1 MNDFNLLLLPI
12 IFPIICG
19 LGVLAFK
26 KTSLTRK
33 NKLYVIFAALF
44 IEAICIFDCLINSKE
59 TFVLLNLADNLEISF
74 HVDMISCIFS
84 GLVAVVWLLVGC
96 YAFEYAKHLEN
107 EERFFGFYLMA
118 EGMLVALCFSNN
130 LITFYAFF
138 EMMTLSSL
146 ALVLHEL
153 THSAI
158 MAGLKYLFYS
168 VAGAFAAL
176 FGIFFLSLYGG
187 LGSFNAGG
195 ILDSTLISGNKGII
209 YASSLLLILGFGTK
223 AGMFPMHGW
232 LPTAHPQAP
241 APASAVLSGV
251 ITKMGVLG
259 IVRAIYFVVGPDILR
274 DTYVQYVWLI
284 LSLITVLM
292 GSMMAYRE
300 KNLKKRLA
308 YSTVSQVSYMLFG
321 LALFNKL
328 AFVGAIAH
336 LIFHSMVKNTLFMNA
351 GAIIYKTGKTKVD
364 ELNAIGKQ
372 MPISMWCFTLVSITL
387 IGIPPTSGFISKWY
401 LATGSLSS
409 GINVFS
415 WLGPVIL
422 LISALLTAGYLLPIT
437 IHGFFPGA
445 DFDYSSLKS
454 EEPSALMYI
463 PMIIMTV
470 ISILLGMFPGILT
483 DAIMSVA
490 NMLF

>member
-1 MNDFNLLLLPI
+1 MNGSAFLLLPI
-12 IFPIICG
+12 IFPIISG
-19 LGVLAFK
+19 LGVLTLK
-26 KTSLTRK
+26 KTNLIRK
-33 NKLYVIFAALF
+33 TKLLLIFVLLF
-44 IEAICIFDCLINSKE
+44 IEAICIFSTLLGPEKTFLLVSLANS
-59 TFVLLNLADNLEISF
+59 LEIKF
-74 HVDMISCIFS
+74 HVDMISCIFG
-84 GLVAVVWLLVGC
+84 GLVAIVWLLVGC

-107 EERFFGFYLMA
+107 EERFFGFYLMV
-118 EGMLVALCFSNN
+118 EGMLIALCFAGNI
-130 LITFYAFF
+130 ITFYSFF
-138 EMMTLSSL
+138 EMMTLVSL
-146 ALVLHEL
+146 SLVLHDL

-158 MAGLKYLFYS
+158 MAGLKYMFYS
-168 VAGAFAAL
+168 IAGAFAAL
-176 FGIFFLSLYGG
+176 FGIFFLSQYGG
-187 LGSFNAGG
+187 LGDFIAGG
-195 ILDSTLISGNKGII
+195 IINRSLIAGNEGII
-209 YASSLLLILGFGTK
+209 LASSLLIIIGFGTK

-259 IVRAIYFVVGPDILR
+259 IVRAVYYVIGPELIR
-274 DTYVQYVWLI
+274 GTFVQYTWLI

-328 AFVGAIAH
+328 AFIGAIAH

-351 GAIIYKTGKTKVD
+351 GAIIYKTGKTSATD
-364 ELNAIGKQ
+364 LRAIGKQ
-372 MPISMWCFTLVSITL
+372 MPITMWCFTLVSITL

-401 LATGSLSS
+401 LATGALSS
-409 GINVFS
+409 GLAVFS

-437 IHGFFPGA
+437 IQGFFPGA
-445 DFDYSSLKS
+445 DFDYSTLENK
-454 EEPSALMYI
+454 EPSALMYI
-463 PMIIMTV
+463 PMIIMTF
-470 ISILLGMFPGILT
+470 ISIYLGMFPGILT
-483 DAIMSVA
+483 DAIASVA
-490 NMLF
+490 NMIF